1 MNNFF
6 ISRPVFATVCSAII
20 LLIGLVAIPTL
31 PIAEYPKI
39 APPVVTV
46 SAYFTGANAETVESG
61 VTTPLEQAINGV
73 QGLRFLTSSSGN
85 NGQSTITCTFDLGV
99 DLDQAANDVQNAIN
113 TALGRLPNEVKQTG
127 VTVSKNSGSFTMAL
141 ALTSTNKKYDSLF
154 LSNYA
159 DLQIRN
165 SLKRVAGVGDILI
178 FGERKY
184 AMRLWLDPIK
194 LQHYR
199 LAASDVVLALQ
210 DQNVQVAA
218 GAIGAA
224 PAPQNQPYT
233 LNVRAIGRMSTP
245 EEFSQMI
252 LRSDPDGGFVRLS
265 DVGRVELGAENYAS
279 QINFN
284 GRTAIGLGVLQ
295 LSTANAL
302 QLSQGVRDTMDQLAK
317 KFPPGVS
324 YQVGFDTA
332 DFVNESIKEVLITLL
347 IAIVLVVLVI
357 YLFLQDWRTTLIP
370 FITIPISLIGTFGLL
385 KAFGFSIN
393 TLTLFG
399 LTLATG
405 LVVDDAIVVIENIAR
420 YVEDKGVQSHE
431 GAAEAMR
438 EITGAVIATS
448 LVLLAVFVPVA
459 FFPGTTGQLYKQ
471 FALTIACAITIS
483 AFNALTLTPALA
495 AMFMSKG
502 VKRPHNRFFDRVNSI
517 IAGTRAAYH
526 NGLPKVLSRTAAVVG
541 VFVVGLILTLVLFRT
556 TPTAFIPDEDQGFM
570 IVTVQTPEGS
580 SLDKTIAV
588 MRKVDTLLHK
598 QPEVVADFAVS
609 GFSFGG
615 SGPSR
620 GIIFVRLAPW
630 SERPGKA
637 HSLNAVLDRL
647 RGPLFMIPNAQVFA
661 FNPPPVQGIGSIGGF
676 QYELEDR
683 GNVGL
688 PALMGTAFGY
698 MQLGNQ
704 DPALAS
710 VYTTFRLNTPQLV
723 INVDRNKALALHVPL
738 QNIFSTLQ
746 IELGSAYVNDF
757 DYLNRSYRVYV
768 QADAPYR
775 ATVPDLNDLYVKN
788 VAGDVMPV
796 TQLATV
802 SRELAAPVITHY
814 NLYRSIEI
822 NGQASSGHGSGQAI
836 VAMQSIARKID
847 PPGVSYEWS
856 GLSLDEIQS
865 GSQTALI
872 FGLGIVFVFLVL
884 AAKYESFT
892 DPLVILLAVPMAILG
907 ALLALKIAGLQSDVF
922 AQVGYVML
930 IGLASKNGILIVEFA
945 NQLRERGADIVTAA
959 KQAAETRLRPILMT
973 SLAFTLGVVPLVL
986 ATGAGSAARHSLGT
1000 AVFGGMIVSTFLSLF
1015 IVPVLYVLIET
1026 AKDRVRPPGRRFK
1039 GNGNGAFSGEV
1050 APLQTTAPDSV

>member
-1 MNNFF
+1 LNNFF

-20 LLIGLVAIPTL
+20 LLIGVVSIPTL
-31 PIAEYPKI
+31 PVAEYPKI

-46 SAYFTGANAETVESG
+46 SAFFTGANAQTVESG

-85 NGQSTITCTFDLGV
+85 NGQSTITCTFDLGI
-99 DLDQAANDVQNAIN
+99 DLNQAANDVQNAVN
-113 TALGRLPNEVKQTG
+113 SALGRLPNEVKQTG
-127 VTVSKNSGSFTMAL
+127 VTVSKNSGSFTMAV

-159 DLQIRN
+159 DLQIKN

-194 LQHYR
+194 LQQNKI
-199 LAASDVVLALQ
+199 AASDVVLALQ

-218 GAIGAA
+218 GAIGGA
-224 PAPQNQPYT
+224 PSPPNQPYT

-245 EEFSQMI
+245 QEFSQMI
-252 LRSDPDGGFVRLS
+252 LRADPDGGFVRLS

-279 QINFN
+279 QINFS
-284 GRTAIGLGVLQ
+284 GKTAIGLGVLQ

-302 QLSQGVRDTMDQLAK
+302 QLSQGIRSTMDELSK

-324 YQVGFDTA
+324 YEVGFDTA
-332 DFVNESIKEVLITLL
+332 DFVNESIHEVLITLL

-420 YVEDKGVQSHE
+420 YVEDKGVESHE
-431 GAAEAMR
+431 GAAAAMK

-502 VKRPHNRFFDRVNSI
+502 VNRPHTRFFDRVNAI
-517 IAGTRAAYH
+517 IGGTRAAYH
-526 NGLPKVLSRTAAVVG
+526 NALPKVLSRTGAVVG
-541 VFVVGLILTLVLFRT
+541 VFVVGLILTVVLFRT
-556 TPTAFIPDEDQGFM
+556 TPTAFIPDEDQGFF

-580 SLDKTIAV
+580 SLDKTLAI
-588 MRKVDTLLHK
+588 MRKVETMVRR
-598 QPEVVADFAVS
+598 QPEVRADFAVT

-620 GIIFVRLAPW
+620 GIMFVRLAPW
-630 SERPGKA
+630 GERKDSA
-637 HSLNAVLDRL
+637 HSLDTVLGRL

-676 QYELEDR
+676 QFELEDR

-698 MQLGNQ
+698 MGIGNQ
-704 DPALAS
+704 DPALTS
-710 VYTTFRLNTPQLV
+710 VYTTFRLNSPQLV
-723 INVDRNKALALHVPL
+723 LNVDRNKALALHVPL

-746 IELGSAYVNDF
+746 IDLGSAYVNDF
-757 DYLNRSYRVYV
+757 DYLSRSYRVYV

-775 ATVPDLNDLYVKN
+775 STVPNLNDLYVRN
-788 VAGDVMPV
+788 LAGNVMPI
-796 TQLATV
+796 TQLVSV
-802 SRELAAPVITHY
+802 SRELTAPLITHY

-822 NGQASSGHGSGQAI
+822 NGQAGPGHGSGQAI
-836 VAMQSIARKID
+836 MAMQNIAHKID
-847 PPGVSYEWS
+847 PPGVAYEWS
-856 GLSLDEIQS
+856 GLSFDELQS
-865 GSQTALI
+865 GGQTAII

-884 AAKYESFT
+884 AK
-892 DPLVILLAVPMAILG
+892 
-907 ALLALKIAGLQSDVF
+907 
-922 AQVGYVML
+922 
-930 IGLASKNGILIVEFA
+930 AS
-945 NQLRERGADIVTAA
+945 
-959 KQAAETRLRPILMT
+959 PIHL
-973 SLAFTLGVVPLVL
+973 
-986 ATGAGSAARHSLGT
+986 
-1000 AVFGGMIVSTFLSLF
+1000 
-1015 IVPVLYVLIET
+1015 
-1026 AKDRVRPPGRRFK
+1026 
-1039 GNGNGAFSGEV
+1039 
-1050 APLQTTAPDSV
+1050 